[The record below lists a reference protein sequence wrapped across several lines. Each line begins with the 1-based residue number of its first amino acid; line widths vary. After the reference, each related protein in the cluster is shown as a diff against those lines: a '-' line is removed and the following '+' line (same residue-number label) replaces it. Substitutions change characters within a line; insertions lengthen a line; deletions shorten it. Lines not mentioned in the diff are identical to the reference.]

1 MTQDAIDQRIH
12 AQARALASS
21 FRERLAA
28 EIEAGSPRFPSA
40 NVADL
45 KAAGFLLLGLPERFG
60 GTGMS
65 LAGYC
70 AVIEELAT
78 GSPATALLLTMPAG
92 FAAMYGY
99 PDERVAEAHRAAY
112 QKQRGWLMDEARTG
126 RVFAAGNSERGAG
139 GDYKRSQTRATRTDD
154 GWRLTGQKVFG
165 SWGQHSDWLFS
176 VARLPEGLVP
186 DAGEVEFFLLP
197 TQGEGVHWQGDWNGF
212 GMVETESH
220 SFELRDAPAREMA
233 GFPGFLDALPNYW
246 WTLAF
251 TSVAL
256 GCVRALLEPLMKRA
270 SSLGPGF
277 RLELALLT
285 ARYESARGYVMD
297 TARRAGLFSDPPYAA
312 LVARTKTHVSREA
325 EALAAALFAL
335 GGGSAFRDNGLP
347 AKFLRDAFAGT
358 GLRPPVEYALD
369 TLGDGLQHWQAP

>member
-1 MTQDAIDQRIH
+1 MDATDRRIH
-12 AQARALASS
+12 AQARELAAS

-28 EIEAGSPRFPSA
+28 EIEAGGPRFPVA

-45 KAAGFLLLGLPERFG
+45 KAAGFLLLGMPERFG
-60 GTGMS
+60 GAGIS
-65 LAGYC
+65 LPGYC

-78 GSPATALLLTMPAG
+78 GSPATSLLLTMPAG
-92 FAAMYGY
+92 LAAIYTY
-99 PDERVAEAHRAAY
+99 PDERVPEAHRTAY
-112 QKQRGWLMDEARTG
+112 QTQRGWVVDESRAG
-126 RVFAAGNSERGAG
+126 RVFAAGNSERGVG

-186 DAGEVEFFLLP
+186 DAGEVEFFFLP
-197 TQGEGVHWQGDWNGF
+197 TKGEGVHWQNDWNGF

-220 SFELRDAPAREMA
+220 SFELHDAPAREIM
-233 GFPGFLDALPNYW
+233 GFPGFLDAVPSYW
-246 WTLAF
+246 WALSF

-270 SSLGPGF
+270 ATLGPGF
-277 RLELALLT
+277 RLELSLLT

-297 TARRAGLFSDPPYAA
+297 TARRAGPFGDPPYMA
-312 LVARTKTHVSREA
+312 LVARTKTHVTREA
-325 EALAAALFAL
+325 ESLAAALFAL
-335 GGGSAFRDNGLP
+335 GGGGAFRDNGLP
-347 AKFLRDAFAGT
+347 AKFLRDVFAGT

-369 TLGDGLQHWQAP
+369 TLGDGLQHWQEP